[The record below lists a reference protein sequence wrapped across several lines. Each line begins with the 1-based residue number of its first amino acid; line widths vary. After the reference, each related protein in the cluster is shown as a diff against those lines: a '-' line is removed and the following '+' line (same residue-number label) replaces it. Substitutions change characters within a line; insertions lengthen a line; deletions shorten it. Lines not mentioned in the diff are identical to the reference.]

1 MTTTTSDPSVTY
13 ELRDRVALLTIDD
26 GKANAI
32 THGIADALLQSL
44 ERARTEADAVVLAG
58 RPGRFSAGFDLS
70 VMTSGTTE
78 ARALL
83 GAGAEVSIAIN
94 GFPKP
99 VVLAATGH
107 ALAMGAILLLAGDVR
122 IGAEGN
128 FKIGLNEVA
137 IGMPVPRFTVE
148 LARGCIAVGALNAAI
163 NLATVYDPAGAVA
176 AGFLDRTVPEGEV
189 VDAAIAEAT
198 ELAGRLN
205 ARAFAET
212 RSFVRA
218 ASIERVRAGLA
229 DDLRTF
235 VVDLPEA

>member
-1 MTTTTSDPSVTY
+1 MTTATSDPSVSY
-13 ELRDRVALLTIDD
+13 ELRDRVAVLTIDD

-32 THGIADALLQSL
+32 THGIADALLEGL
-44 ERARTEADAVVLAG
+44 TRAEAEAEAVVFAG

-83 GAGAEVSIAIN
+83 GAGAEVAIAIN
-94 GFPKP
+94 GFARP

-122 IGAEGN
+122 IGAAGN
-128 FKIGLNEVA
+128 YKIGLNEVA

-148 LARGCIAVGALNAAI
+148 LARGCIAVGELNAAL
-163 NLATVYDPAGAVA
+163 NLATVYDPDGAVA
-176 AGFLDRTVPEGEV
+176 AGFLDRVVPEDEV
-189 VDAAIAEAT
+189 VDTAIATAA
-198 ELAGRLN
+198 ELAERLN
-205 ARAFAET
+205 PKAFATT
-212 RSFVRA
+212 RSFVRG

-229 DDLRTF
+229 VDLTTF
-235 VVDLPEA
+235 VVDLPD